1 MVYGVNSVATRA
13 ADERDI
19 PMSAIDEIMS
29 QIPLSQLASQLGTDE
44 QTAGAAVQQ
53 AIPALLGGM
62 HANAQDPAG
71 AASLEGALG
80 NHSAGLID
88 GGVDLNQVD
97 PNEGDKIV
105 QNIFGGHSEGVA
117 QTLGG
122 NLGGLGGGNQGDLM
136 KRLLPLLAPIV
147 MSYLAK
153 RMGGGA
159 ADGAGGGGLLGG
171 LLGGALGGGLA
182 GGGGLGG
189 DQAGGGGIGDLL
201 GGMLGGGT
209 QNAQQQ
215 SAGSGN
221 PMLDMLGGMLGG
233 GRR

>member
-1 MVYGVNSVATRA
+1 
-13 ADERDI
+13 
-19 PMSAIDEIMS
+19 MSAVEEIMQ
-29 QIPLSQLASQLGTDE
+29 QIPLGQLASQLGTDE

-53 AIPALLGGM
+53 AIPALLGGLQ
-62 HANAQDPAG
+62 ANAQDPAG

-97 PNEGDKIV
+97 ANDGQKIV
-105 QNIFGGHSEGVA
+105 SNIFGGHSDGVA

-122 NLGGLGGGNQGDLM
+122 NLGGVDQSDLV
-136 KRLLPLLAPIV
+136 KKLLPLLAPIV

-153 RMGGGA
+153 QMGGGGGAGGGLLSSLLGGAAGGGA
-159 ADGAGGGGLLGG
+159 AGGG
-171 LLGGALGGGLA
+171 A
-182 GGGGLGG
+182 
-189 DQAGGGGIGDLL
+189 AGGGGISDLL

-209 QNAQQQ
+209 GQGQGRGQAG
-215 SAGSGN
+215 GSGN

>member
-1 MVYGVNSVATRA
+1 MGAV
-13 ADERDI
+13 
-19 PMSAIDEIMS
+19 DEIMS

-62 HANAQDPAG
+62 QANAQDPAG

-97 PNEGDKIV
+97 AGDGQKIV

-122 NLGGLGGGNQGDLM
+122 NLGGNQGALM
-136 KRLLPLLAPIV
+136 QKLLPILAPIV
-147 MSYLAK
+147 MSYLVK
-153 RMGGGA
+153 RMGGGG
-159 ADGAGGGGLLGG
+159 GAGGGGLLGSI
-171 LLGGALGGGLA
+171 LGGALGGGGGA
-182 GGGGLGG
+182 GGVG
-189 DQAGGGGIGDLL
+189 AGGGGIGDLL
-201 GGMLGGGT
+201 GGMLGGGA
-209 QNAQQQ
+209 QEPQQQ

-221 PMLDMLGGMLGG
+221 PVLDMLGGMLGG